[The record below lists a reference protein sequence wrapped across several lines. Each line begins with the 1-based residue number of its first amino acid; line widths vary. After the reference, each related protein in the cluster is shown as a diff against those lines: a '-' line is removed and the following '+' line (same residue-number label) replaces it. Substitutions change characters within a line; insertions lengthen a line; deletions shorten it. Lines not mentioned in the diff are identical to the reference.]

1 MAHCELQVSR
11 VVCCEPMLSRQ
22 RQQRGQLAVVKRKV
36 CLDRQAI
43 EKGHE
48 FDDRRRIDPVP
59 PLGLQESVGQF
70 YVPQCRYDS
79 SGIREVIEER
89 DTPSRFLVFE
99 APGKGCGHIQDKARA
114 Q

>member
-1 MAHCELQVSR
+1 M
-11 VVCCEPMLSRQ
+11 PSRQ
-22 RQQRGQLAVVKRKV
+22 RQQRGQQAMVKRKV
-36 CLDRQAI
+36 GLDRKAI
-43 EKGHE
+43 EKSHE
-48 FDDRRRIDPVP
+48 TDYGRRIDPVS

-99 APGKGCGHIQDKARA
+99 APGQRCRYIQDKACA